1 MLSMKKQNNS
11 IYLLAMLTRA
21 RLELFLLP
29 LLVLGLTTSVS
40 AESRIDPTII
50 PPAWL
55 AAQPT
60 PTGAA
65 TVVAKEPTPIVQLI
79 VIGQSRKFAVIDGQ
93 VIKSGEILNES
104 QIVDIKSGEV
114 VTKDR
119 SKSLKLNPSVEK
131 KLITADLLR
140 QTSDENKINNNK
152 ARTKTIVLGN
162 ESN

>member
-1 MLSMKKQNNS
+1 MKKQNNS
-11 IYLLAMLTRA
+11 VHLLHILPILAGARLQLSLLA
-21 RLELFLLP
+21 
-29 LLVLGLTTSVS
+29 LLVLGTS
-40 AESRIDPTII
+40 AWGESRIDPTVI

-140 QTSDENKINNNK
+140 QTSDGNKINNNK
-152 ARTKTIVLGN
+152 ARTKTIVIGN

>member
-1 MLSMKKQNNS
+1 MISMKNQNNY
-11 IYLLAMLTRA
+11 IYLLPILPRA
-21 RLELFLLP
+21 RLQLSLLA
-29 LLVLGLTTSVS
+29 LLVLGTS
-40 AESRIDPTII
+40 AWGESRIDPTVI

-104 QIVDIKSGEV
+104 KIVDIKSGEV

-140 QTSDENKINNNK
+140 QTSDGNKINNNK
-152 ARTKTIVLGN
+152 ARTKTIVIGN

>member
-1 MLSMKKQNNS
+1 MISMKNQNNY
-11 IYLLAMLTRA
+11 IYLLPILPRA
-21 RLELFLLP
+21 RLQLSLLA
-29 LLVLGLTTSVS
+29 LLVLGTS
-40 AESRIDPTII
+40 AWGESRIDPTVI

-152 ARTKTIVLGN
+152 ARTKTIVIGN

>member
-11 IYLLAMLTRA
+11 IHLLAMLTRT
-21 RLELFLLP
+21 RLQLSLLP

-55 AAQPT
+55 AVQPT
-60 PTGAA
+60 TPDVA
-65 TVVAKEPTPIVQLI
+65 TVVVKEPTPIVQLI
-79 VIGQSRKFAVIDGQ
+79 VIGKSRKFAVIDGQ
-93 VIKSGEILNES
+93 VVKSGEILNES
-104 QIVDIKSGEV
+104 QIVDIKSGVV
-114 VTKDR
+114 VTKDS

-131 KLITADLLR
+131 KSVSPNSLR
-140 QTSDENKINNNK
+140 KAGDGNNNNK
-152 ARTKTIVLGN
+152 ARTKTIVIGN